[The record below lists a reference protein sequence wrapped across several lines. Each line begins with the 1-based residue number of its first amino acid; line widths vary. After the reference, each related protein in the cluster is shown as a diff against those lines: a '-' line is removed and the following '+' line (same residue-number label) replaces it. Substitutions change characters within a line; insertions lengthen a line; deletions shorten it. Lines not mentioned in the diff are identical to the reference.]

1 MADVR
6 VLVENVVSQGT
17 EDTSVFFSPVWVGF
31 HDGNYNLFN
40 IGGTATPG
48 LERLAEDAI
57 FEPTD
62 DFSETIST
70 EFADSGAGSTA
81 GVIPSSSGG
90 GFTLGSLGIG
100 AFNVDETQ
108 GRYLTYGSMILP
120 SNDAF
125 FGNESPLAREVFD
138 NAGNFLGPD
147 FTVSGDRVWDA
158 GTEENDEIPENT
170 AELGQTTPNT
180 GTAEN
185 GTVRLHPG
193 FIGSER
199 DQTTDVPG
207 GILTAR
213 SDADFTTQN
222 NGANFDIARITVL
235 QDIVGDAED
244 NSRNGTAL
252 PDSIFGLAGNDT
264 LNGLDGRDW
273 VVGGAG
279 DDLLRGGDGDDI
291 LEGRPGFDRLLGGDG
306 DDILRGGQGRDR
318 LNGGAGN
325 DTLMGGASIDFF
337 IFNTN
342 DTFDTDDVGV
352 DTINDFNQ
360 GQDFILLDKTTFAAI
375 TSDPSSRT
383 DPGFRV
389 SSEFALVAT
398 DAAAATSD
406 AFIVHSTQDGVGRL
420 FYNENGAE
428 AGFGDGG
435 QFAVVLPP
443 LTAEDFIIRA

>member
-31 HDGNYNLFN
+31 HDGSYNLFN

-70 EFADSGAGSTA
+70 EFAASGAGSTA
-81 GVIPSSSGG
+81 GVVSSPGG
-90 GFTLGSLGIG
+90 PFALGSLGVG

-125 FGNESPLAREVFD
+125 IGNESPLAIEVFD
-138 NAGNFLGPD
+138 NGGNLLEVD
-147 FTVSGDRVWDA
+147 FTVTGERVWDA
-158 GTEENDEIPENT
+158 GTEENDENPENT
-170 AELGQTTPNT
+170 AALGQTTPNT

-199 DQTTDVPG
+199 EDGDEPG
-207 GILTAR
+207 GILEAR
-213 SDADFTTQN
+213 EDADFTTEN
-222 NGANFDIARITVL
+222 DGANFEIARITVL
-235 QDIVGDAED
+235 EDRVGDAD
-244 NSRNGTAL
+244 NNRISGTAL
-252 PDSIFGLAGNDT
+252 PDSIFGLAGDDT

-273 VVGGAG
+273 VVGGRG
-279 DDLLRGGDGDDI
+279 NDLLRGGDGDDI
-291 LEGRPGFDRLLGGDG
+291 LEGRLGFDRLLGGDG

-352 DTINDFNQ
+352 DTIKDFNQ

-383 DPGFRV
+383 EPGFSV
-389 SSEFALVAT
+389 SGEFDLVAT

-406 AFIVHSTQDGVGRL
+406 AFIVHSIESGNLYYNPDG
-420 FYNENGAE
+420 AT
-428 AGFGDGG
+428 AGFGNGG
-435 QFAVVLPP
+435 QFANVLPV
-443 LTAEDFIIRA
+443 LTADDFIIRA

>member
-17 EDTSVFFSPVWVGF
+17 ETSSVFFSPVWVGF
-31 HDGNYNLFN
+31 HNGNYNLFN

-48 LERLAEDAI
+48 LERVAEDAI
-57 FEPTD
+57 FTPTEA
-62 DFSETIST
+62 FPVTIST
-70 EFADSGAGSTA
+70 EFADSGVGSTA
-81 GVIPSSSGG
+81 GVIESSAGG
-90 GFTLGSLGIG
+90 GFTQASLGIG

-108 GRYLTYGSMILP
+108 GRYLTYASMILP

-125 FGNESPLAREVFD
+125 FGNDSPLAREVFD

-147 FTVSGDRVWDA
+147 FTVTGERVWDA

-170 AELGQTTPNT
+170 AALGQQDPNT

-199 DQTTDVPG
+199 EGSDEPG
-207 GILTAR
+207 DILQAR
-213 SDADFTTQN
+213 EDADFTTQN
-222 NGANFDIARITVL
+222 DGVNFDIARITVL
-235 QDIVGDAED
+235 QDSVGNAE
-244 NSRNGTAL
+244 NNRISGTPL
-252 PDSIFGLAGNDT
+252 PDSIFGLAGDDT

-273 VVGGAG
+273 VVGGRG
-279 DDLLRGGDGDDI
+279 NDLIRGGDGDDI
-291 LEGRPGFDRLLGGDG
+291 LEGRLGFDRLLGGDG

-342 DTFDTDDVGV
+342 DTFDPDDVGI
-352 DTINDFNQ
+352 DTIKDFNQ
-360 GQDFILLDKTTFAAI
+360 GQDFILLDQTTFAAI

-383 DPGFRV
+383 EPGFSV
-389 SSEFALVAT
+389 SSEFALAAT
-398 DAAAATSD
+398 DDAAATSD
-406 AFIVHSTQDGVGRL
+406 ALIVHSIESGNLYYNPDG
-420 FYNENGAE
+420 AT

-435 QFAVVLPP
+435 QFANVTPA
-443 LTAEDFIIRA
+443 LTADDFILRA